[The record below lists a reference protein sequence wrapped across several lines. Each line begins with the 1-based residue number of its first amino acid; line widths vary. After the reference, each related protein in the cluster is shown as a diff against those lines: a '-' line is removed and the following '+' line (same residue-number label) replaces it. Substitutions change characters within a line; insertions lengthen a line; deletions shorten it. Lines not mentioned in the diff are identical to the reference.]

1 MLCRLQKSLLSRAQ
15 LYRKYATRSMSLR
28 SSPRQRIAVPQELTV
43 RLTDDEDRLCTLLD
57 DCANYLRDEK
67 GITTSCRIAG
77 GWVRDKLLGS
87 QSNDIDV
94 ALSDVL
100 GLTFAEHLAE
110 FAKERGEE
118 MGAIGQ
124 IKANP
129 NQSKHLATATCKI
142 HGYDVDLVNL
152 RSEEYATDSRIPTE
166 MAFGTPLQDALRRDI
181 TINALF
187 YNIHER
193 AVEDFTEKGMQDL
206 RNGIVRTPLPPRET
220 FLDDPLRVL
229 RCLRFAT
236 RFGFDIVP
244 ELVEAAKD
252 PVVQQALVSKI
263 SRERVGEEFTK
274 MMKGADPVRAVELI
288 DEYGL
293 YPAIFNAVVPP
304 ATLPKWSGQPA
315 SPTRA
320 LASTIILR
328 AVLAGS
334 SLLPPVDPAIVAPVS
349 ADPTARPRLYLACA
363 LSPYLGLTY
372 MAKKKEA
379 PAVECVIRECLKLGV
394 QNHFLDGV
402 PLLFTAVDVL
412 RNPVFGSERLTMSSE
427 RLAIGSLLR
436 HPSVHNR
443 RCGIVWTESVLFA
456 LVTEL
461 SAHYDPAKDELDST
475 QAARII
481 TTYNA
486 FARRVE
492 ELDLGGAGDA
502 RPILDGRE
510 VVSLLGAAKPGPWTG
525 AVLAR
530 VVDWQLEHPEGAK
543 DACAAWLKDEHAAG
557 RLEVDLSSGEPP
569 AKKVKKSR

>member
-1 MLCRLQKSLLSRAQ
+1 
-15 LYRKYATRSMSLR
+15 MSLR
-28 SSPRQRIAVPQELTV
+28 ASPRQRVAIPEQLSV
-43 RLTDDEDRLCTLLD
+43 RLTEGEDKLCSLLD
-57 DCANYLRDEK
+57 DCTRYLRDEK
-67 GITTSCRIAG
+67 GINTSCRIAG

-100 GLTFAEHLAE
+100 GLTFAEHLSE
-110 FAKERGEE
+110 FARSRGVQ

-152 RSEEYATDSRIPTE
+152 RSEQYAADSRIPTE
-166 MAFGTPLQDALRRDI
+166 MTFGTPLQDALRRDI

-187 YNIHER
+187 YNIHDR
-193 AVEDFTEKGMQDL
+193 KVEDHTGKGLDDL
-206 RNGIVRTPLPPRET
+206 RSGTVRTPLPPRET

-244 ELVEAAKD
+244 ELSDAAKD
-252 PVVQQALVSKI
+252 LVVREALVSKI
-263 SRERVGEEFTK
+263 SRERVGEEVTK
-274 MMKGADPVRAVELI
+274 MIKGPDPVRAVELI
-288 DEYGL
+288 DAYGL

-304 ATLPKWSGQPA
+304 TTLPTWSA
-315 SPTRA
+315 SPAPSSCA
-320 LASTIILR
+320 LASTAVLR
-328 AVLAGS
+328 ALLNGS
-334 SLLPPVDPAIVAPVS
+334 PTLPPVDLSILDPVS
-349 ADPTARPRLYLACA
+349 ADPTARPRLFLACA

-372 MAKKKEA
+372 QAKKKEA

-402 PLLFTAVDVL
+402 PLLFAALEVL
-412 RNPVFGSERLTMSSE
+412 RNLVVGSERLTTPSE

-436 HPSVHNR
+436 HPSVHDR
-443 RCGIVWTESVLFA
+443 RFGVVWTESLLFS

-461 SAHYDPAKDELDST
+461 SAHYDVENDKLDGT
-475 QAARII
+475 QAAQTIA
-481 TTYNA
+481 TYNA
-486 FARRVE
+486 FACRVH
-492 ELDLGGAGDA
+492 ELDLAGAGDA

-510 VVSLLGAAKPGPWTG
+510 VVSVLGAARPGPWTG
-525 AVLAR
+525 KVLAR
-530 VVDWQLEHPEGAK
+530 VVDWQLEHPGGAR
-543 DACAAWLKDEHAAG
+543 DACVAWLQAEHAAG
-557 RLEVDLSSGEPP
+557 RLEVSAEPP
-569 AKKVKKSR
+569 AKKVRTSH